1 MDPRLAI
8 RGATVDLLD
17 WADLGE
23 AEERA
28 LHHLALIAQGYL
40 GNVRQEHVELIVARQ
55 LGFFGHG
62 KCGSADE
69 SWGKRETDSSKEG
82 RD

>member
-40 GNVRQEHVELIVARQ
+40 GNVRQEHVELIVARP

-62 KCGSADE
+62 KCGFADE